1 MICTLTKMAASGTP
15 LGYEYVFVDPVPDD
29 FYCKQCSLVARRLT
43 ITSCCG
49 ESYCNGC
56 IHSTQQDN
64 QPCPGYGQESFET
77 LQHVKYQKKIL
88 SLRVHCSLK
97 EKGCG
102 WCGPLEHLDAHL
114 DPDTGDC
121 EFTDTPCPL
130 KCQQKVSKKNLEHHL
145 TKECVKRDYVCPYCS
160 FKASYEIVTDSHWS
174 ECKYYP
180 LVCPNRCGV
189 TCERPTM
196 EDHLKICRLQQVE
209 CQFKQIGCLEKFSRE
224 DLEEHM
230 REKAQTQ
237 MATTSVKMQQEFQ
250 TKLQEQEGRFEE
262 KQAEFQAKLQE
273 QEGRFEEKQAEFQAK
288 LQEQEGR
295 FEDKQA
301 EFQGRF
307 EEKQAEFQGRF
318 EDKQAEFQGRFEKQA
333 EFQGSFEEK
342 QAEFQGRFEE
352 KQAEFQAKL
361 QEQEGRFEEKQAEF
375 HAKLQEQEARFEEK
389 QAQFQAKLQEQEGR
403 LEEKQAEFQVKLQE
417 QEGRFEEKQAALK
430 QEFEQ
435 KQTAQDQEKL
445 SAQEEKFQAKLQELE
460 GRLKENA
467 LAQIQALKATEKEEF
482 RRSCGLSWKFT
493 MEGFNEQKAAISKSL
508 SGSKCGW
515 YSPLMYTRQC
525 GYKFC
530 IRIYANGHGDSYGK
544 SVNVELWKMEGEY
557 DRQLKWPVKVKLT
570 LELINHFENGENKI
584 CTLTKTYRK
593 WDSYVAPAFLNV
605 PDEDYYRF
613 ISHSE
618 LSLNPACHANT
629 FLKG

>member
-1 MICTLTKMAASGTP
+1 MAASGTP
-15 LGYEYVFVDPVPDD
+15 LGYEYVFVDTVPDD

-64 QPCPGYGQESFET
+64 QPCPGCGQESFET
-77 LQHVKYQKKIL
+77 LQQVKYQKKIL

-224 DLEEHM
+224 DSEEHM
-230 REKAQTQ
+230 REKAQTHLTM

-250 TKLQEQEGRFEE
+250 AKLQEQEGRLEE
-262 KQAEFQAKLQE
+262 KQVEFQAKLQE

-295 FEDKQA
+295 
-301 EFQGRF
+301 
-307 EEKQAEFQGRF
+307 
-318 EDKQAEFQGRFEKQA
+318 
-333 EFQGSFEEK
+333 
-342 QAEFQGRFEE
+342 
-352 KQAEFQAKL
+352 L
-361 QEQEGRFEEKQAEF
+361 
-375 HAKLQEQEARFEEK
+375 
-389 QAQFQAKLQEQEGR
+389 
-403 LEEKQAEFQVKLQE
+403 
-417 QEGRFEEKQAALK
+417 EEKQAALK

-435 KQTAQDQEKL
+435 KQTAQDQEFLAKL
-445 SAQEEKFQAKLQELE
+445 SVQEEEFHAKLQELE
-460 GRLKENA
+460 GRFKENA
-467 LAQIQALKATEKEEF
+467 TDQEQL
-482 RRSCGLSWKFT
+482 RSSCGMSRKFT
-493 MEGFNEQKAAISKSL
+493 MEGFNEQKAACKSPP
-508 SGSKCGW
+508 GSLCGW
-515 YSPLMYTRQC
+515 YSPPMYTHSC
-525 GYKFC
+525 GYQFC
-530 IRIYANGHGDSYGK
+530 IGIDANGRKTSHGE
-544 SVNVELWKMEGEY
+544 SVNVELWTAKVCN
-557 DRQLKWPVKVKLT
+557 DQLMWPVKVTLT

-584 CTLTKTYRK
+584 CTLTKTCTKPTHQHGYI
-593 WDSYVAPAFLNV
+593 APFLTV
-605 PDEDYYRF
+605 PGKEHHF

-618 LSLNPACHANT
+618 LPLNPAT
-629 FLKG
+629 QTQFLKDDALHFKITQITIK

>member
-1 MICTLTKMAASGTP
+1 MAASGTP

-56 IHSTQQDN
+56 INSTQQDN
-64 QPCPGYGQESFET
+64 KPCPGCGQESFET
-77 LQHVKYQKKIL
+77 LQQVKYQKKIL

-174 ECKYYP
+174 KCKYYP

-224 DLEEHM
+224 DLEEHI
-230 REKAQTQ
+230 REKAQTHLTM
-237 MATTSVKMQQEFQ
+237 MAATSVKMQQEFQ
-250 TKLQEQEGRFEE
+250 AKLQEQEGRFEEKQADFQAKLQEQERRFEEKQAEFQAKLQEQEGRFEEKQAQFQAKLQEQEGRFEEKQAQFQAKMQEQEGRLEEKQAEFQVKLQEQEGRFEE

-273 QEGRFEEKQAEFQAK
+273 QEGRFEEKQA
-288 LQEQEGR
+288 
-295 FEDKQA
+295 
-301 EFQGRF
+301 
-307 EEKQAEFQGRF
+307 
-318 EDKQAEFQGRFEKQA
+318 
-333 EFQGSFEEK
+333 
-342 QAEFQGRFEE
+342 
-352 KQAEFQAKL
+352 
-361 QEQEGRFEEKQAEF
+361 
-375 HAKLQEQEARFEEK
+375 
-389 QAQFQAKLQEQEGR
+389 
-403 LEEKQAEFQVKLQE
+403 
-417 QEGRFEEKQAALK
+417 ALK
-430 QEFEQ
+430 QEFKQ

-460 GRLKENA
+460 GRFKENT

-482 RRSCGLSWKFT
+482 RRSCGLSRKFT

-515 YSPLMYTRQC
+515 HSPPMYTRQC
-525 GYKFC
+525 GYKF
-530 IRIYANGHGDSYGK
+530 RIGIDANGFRDSYGK

-557 DRQLKWPVKVKLT
+557 DDQLKWPVKVKLT

-605 PDEDYYRF
+605 PDEDYYHF

-618 LSLNPACHANT
+618 LPLNPATRTH
-629 FLKG
+629 FLKDDALHFKITQITITQC

>member
-1 MICTLTKMAASGTP
+1 MISNSGTLTKMAASGTP

-64 QPCPGYGQESFET
+64 QPCPGCGQESFET

-88 SLRVHCSLK
+88 SLSVHCSLK

-160 FKASYEIVTDSHWS
+160 FKASYEIVTDSHWP

-224 DLEEHM
+224 DSEEHM
-230 REKAQTQ
+230 REKAQTHLTM
-237 MATTSVKMQQEFQ
+237 MAATSVKMQQEFQ

-262 KQAEFQAKLQE
+262 KQAEFQQE
-273 QEGRFEEKQAEFQAK
+273 QEGRFEEKQAEFQ
-288 LQEQEGR
+288 
-295 FEDKQA
+295 
-301 EFQGRF
+301 
-307 EEKQAEFQGRF
+307 
-318 EDKQAEFQGRFEKQA
+318 
-333 EFQGSFEEK
+333 
-342 QAEFQGRFEE
+342 
-352 KQAEFQAKL
+352 
-361 QEQEGRFEEKQAEF
+361 
-375 HAKLQEQEARFEEK
+375 
-389 QAQFQAKLQEQEGR
+389 
-403 LEEKQAEFQVKLQE
+403 QE
-417 QEGRFEEKQAALK
+417 QEGRFEEKQAALE

-435 KQTAQDQEKL
+435 KQTAQDQEFLAKL

-460 GRLKENA
+460 GRFKENA
-467 LAQIQALKATEKEEF
+467 LAQIKALKKQIATDQEEF
-482 RRSCGLSWKFT
+482 RSSCGLSWKFT
-493 MEGFNEQKAAISKSL
+493 MEGFNEQKAAGKNL
-508 SGSKCGW
+508 PDCGW
-515 YSPLMYTRQC
+515 YSPPMYTRLC

-530 IRIYANGHGDSYGK
+530 IGIDANGYGDSYGK
-544 SVNVELWKMEGEY
+544 SVNVELWKVKGEY
-557 DRQLKWPVKVKLT
+557 DDQLKWPVIVTLT

-584 CTLTKTYRK
+584 CTATKSCTKPTHQRCYVTPFLT
-593 WDSYVAPAFLNV
+593 V
-605 PDEDYYRF
+605 PGKQSHF

-618 LSLNPACHANT
+618 LPLNPVTRTH
-629 FLKG
+629 FLKDNALHFKITHITMK

>member
-1 MICTLTKMAASGTP
+1 MAASGTP

-64 QPCPGYGQESFET
+64 QPCPGCGQESFET

-88 SLRVHCSLK
+88 SLRVHCSQK

-121 EFTDTPCPL
+121 EFTDIPCPL

-230 REKAQTQ
+230 REKAQTHLTM
-237 MATTSVKMQQEFQ
+237 MAATSVKMQQEFQ
-250 TKLQEQEGRFEE
+250 AKLQEQEGRFEE

-273 QEGRFEEKQAEFQAK
+273 QEGRFEEKQAQ
-288 LQEQEGR
+288 
-295 FEDKQA
+295 
-301 EFQGRF
+301 
-307 EEKQAEFQGRF
+307 
-318 EDKQAEFQGRFEKQA
+318 
-333 EFQGSFEEK
+333 
-342 QAEFQGRFEE
+342 
-352 KQAEFQAKL
+352 FQAKL
-361 QEQEGRFEEKQAEF
+361 QEQEGRFEEKQA
-375 HAKLQEQEARFEEK
+375 
-389 QAQFQAKLQEQEGR
+389 
-403 LEEKQAEFQVKLQE
+403 
-417 QEGRFEEKQAALK
+417 
-430 QEFEQ
+430 
-435 KQTAQDQEKL
+435 
-445 SAQEEKFQAKLQELE
+445 AQEEEFQAKLQELE
-460 GRLKENA
+460 GRFKENA
-467 LAQIQALKATEKEEF
+467 LAQIQALKKQIATEQEEF
-482 RRSCGLSWKFT
+482 RSSCGLSWKFT
-493 MEGFNEQKAAISKSL
+493 MEGFNEQKAACKSP
-508 SGSKCGW
+508 GPKCGW
-515 YSPLMYTRQC
+515 YSRPMYTHLC
-525 GYKFC
+525 GYKFY
-530 IRIYANGHGDSYGK
+530 IGIDANGRQKSYGK
-544 SVNVELWKMEGEY
+544 SVNVELWKMEGEH
-557 DRQLKWPVKVKLT
+557 DSQLKWPVTVTLA

-584 CTLTKTYRK
+584 CTLTKTYTKPTDQR
-593 WDSYVAPAFLNV
+593 SYGGPFLTV
-605 PDEDYYRF
+605 PDKEYHF

-618 LSLNPACHANT
+618 LPLNPATRTH
-629 FLKG
+629 FLKDDALHFEITQITIK